1 MHPRRTEKSDADAR
15 RLQLRVQEL
24 QQRITELRV
33 SRRILME
40 LLTAEAQKAQ
50 SKLQQL
56 ELENRR
62 LRRLL
67 KRRGKA
73 AGKDSVP
80 YPPPAWRS
88 S

>member
-67 KRRGKA
+67 KRQSTR
-73 AGKDSVP
+73 AGKDRGPFSS
-80 YPPPAWRS
+80 WRS

>member
-1 MHPRRTEKSDADAR
+1 MHPRRQEQSEAKTSP
-15 RLQLRVQEL
+15 LQLRVEEL

-33 SRRILME
+33 SRRILMD
-40 LLTAEAQKAQ
+40 LLTAESQKSQ
-50 SKLQQL
+50 SRLQQL

-67 KRRGKA
+67 KRQSTR
-73 AGKDSVP
+73 AGKDRGPFSS
-80 YPPPAWRS
+80 WRS